1 MTPATRGRA
10 AIASRVCVVSSLT
23 LSCSNTA
30 LVIRRDTSSC
40 TAGSFASGATM
51 ARYLDSSSSVDRDQ
65 LARADSGASRAATRS
80 STMAPAH
87 RPRPG
92 RLGRAAGGGATPCDR
107 AWVAATCARRRS
119 SSARSSLVRSPVG
132 AGDGSTGSSV
142 VSPAR
147 GSGTGVGSGS
157 DSGTASA
164 RPRRSA
170 SSPARAR
177 ASASASASAWR
188 PSSARTRARWR
199 GGGSAWGWARWA
211 CCSWSSSSGGPVRHP
226 DAVGRGGPRQAPR
239 QFPTVGRFG
248 RRLVTQRG

>member
-92 RLGRAAGGGATPCDR
+92 RLGRGRAGSHPLRQGLGGGDLGAQ
-107 AWVAATCARRRS
+107 ALELGAFVAGEGTRGRRR
-119 SSARSSLVRSPVG
+119 RVP
-132 AGDGSTGSSV
+132 GSSV
-142 VSPAR
+142 VSRPGARVRVASALAPAWLR
-147 GSGTGVGSGS
+147 RRLGHGVG
-157 DSGTASA
+157 
-164 RPRRSA
+164 RRLGLG
-170 SSPARAR
+170 
-177 ASASASASAWR
+177 
-188 PSSARTRARWR
+188 R
-199 GGGSAWGWARWA
+199 GGAAVGSAWGWARWA

-239 QFPTVGRFG
+239 QFPTVGRIAW
-248 RRLVTQRG
+248 RLVTQRG

>member
-23 LSCSNTA
+23 FSCSNTA

-51 ARYLDSSSSVDRDQ
+51 ARYFDSSSSVDRDQ

-92 RLGRAAGGGATPCDR
+92 RLGRAAGGGAAPCAR
-107 AWVAATCARRRS
+107 AWLAATCARSRS

-147 GSGTGVGSGS
+147 GSGTGVASASGVASGS
-157 DSGTASA
+157 AWP
-164 RPRRSA
+164 RPRR
-170 SSPARAR
+170 RLR
-177 ASASASASAWR
+177 
-188 PSSARTRARWR
+188 R
-199 GGGSAWGWARWA
+199 GLRRRLGL
-211 CCSWSSSSGGPVRHP
+211 
-226 DAVGRGGPRQAPR
+226 GRGGAAAVRLGGGPGGRAAHGRPRPVVRCGTRTPSVGAAHGRHRVSSR
-239 QFPTVGRFG
+239 Q
-248 RRLVTQRG
+248 

>member
-51 ARYLDSSSSVDRDQ
+51 ARYFDSSSSVDRDQ

-107 AWVAATCARRRS
+107 AWLAATCARRRS

-147 GSGTGVGSGS
+147 GSGTGVAS
-157 DSGTASA
+157 ASA
-164 RPRRSA
+164 RPR
-170 SSPARAR
+170 ARPRRRLAARPR
-177 ASASASASAWR
+177 ASASR
-188 PSSARTRARWR
+188 RLGR
-199 GGGSAWGWARWA
+199 G
-211 CCSWSSSSGGPVRHP
+211 VRRRLGL
-226 DAVGRGGPRQAPR
+226 GRGGAAAVRLGGGPGGRAAHGRPRPVVRCGTRTPSVGAAHGRHRVSSR
-239 QFPTVGRFG
+239 Q
-248 RRLVTQRG
+248 